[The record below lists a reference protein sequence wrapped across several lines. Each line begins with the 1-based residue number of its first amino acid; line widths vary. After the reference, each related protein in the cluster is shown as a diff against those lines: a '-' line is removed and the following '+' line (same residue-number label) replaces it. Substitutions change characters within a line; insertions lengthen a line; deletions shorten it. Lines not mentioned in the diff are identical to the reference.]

1 MFFLFLIISDQLFCS
16 ATWVALCLAL
26 SSACM
31 FSLFLLVLDHIFFP
45 ATRVA
50 LFPALYSAC
59 KFSIF
64 HVFSDHLFGSAT
76 LAALCPALSSACMF
90 SLFLV
95 GSDHFF
101 FLLHWLHCTQ
111 HYLLPVCIL
120 FSLLFQINC
129 LFCYSGCTVS
139 STIFCMYV
147 FYFSCCFRSFVLFCY
162 SDCTGSR
169 LSSACMF
176 SLFLVVS
183 DHLFC
188 SATLVALC
196 PALSSAFMFSLFW
209 LFRINYFV
217 LLL

>member
-1 MFFLFLIISDQLFCS
+1 MFFQII
-16 ATWVALCLAL
+16 CL
-26 SSACM
+26 
-31 FSLFLLVLDHIFFP
+31 V
-45 ATRVA
+45 
-50 LFPALYSAC
+50 
-59 KFSIF
+59 
-64 HVFSDHLFGSAT
+64 
-76 LAALCPALSSACMF
+76 
-90 SLFLV
+90 
-95 GSDHFF
+95 
-101 FLLHWLHCTQ
+101 LLHWLHSVQ
-111 HYLLPVCIL
+111 HCLLHVCFL
-120 FSLLFQINC
+120 FSLLVQIIFFFCYTGRNVPSIIFC
-129 LFCYSGCTVS
+129 LYVFSFPCCFRSIVLFCYSGCTVS